1 MTVSRRGALLVG
13 AGLGAAA
20 VGGGYA
26 VATHDKPE
34 PPAPSTTDAKGH
46 LLWRNWSGVQH
57 AYPAARL
64 APKTEGELT
73 ASLKTAAA
81 PIRPVGAGHS
91 FTALVPTDGT
101 LVSLDALSGIIA
113 WEGDEAVV
121 AAGTRLGAL
130 GPVLAAK
137 GRAMANLPDIN
148 KQALAGALA
157 TGTHGTGA
165 KIQALHGDVTAL
177 RLVTPKGEVLDCDAN
192 KNADVFQAAKVSL
205 GALGVI
211 TQVRLKTT
219 ANRRLE
225 RNVWLEP
232 FEDALAKAEERWARH
247 RNFEFYAVPFTGL
260 AACISHDETDAPA
273 LPRGPDQDTVFLD
286 VLKGLRNLLG
296 FSAPLRKTAAR
307 ALLGGTKPEK
317 AIDEG
322 WKLLSTERPV
332 RFNEMEFHLPA
343 ERAVEGPGRDRGHHR
358 EGAPRRLLPDR
369 MPPHR
374 PRRRLAVAVSGRAP
388 GLHRRPRPLQGRVR
402 LPLHPDRADL
412 PPIRRPAALG
422 QAAQRDGRPIGRALS
437 ALERLPAGSGQA
449 GSRRPD
455 AQSVPE
461 RPVRGVATGAQGLSG
476 APCGGFR
483 PCPGLPI
490 RR

>member
-34 PPAPSTTDAKGH
+34 PPAPPTTDAKGH

-57 AYPAARL
+57 AYPAARV
-64 APKTEGELT
+64 APKTEAEV
-73 ASLKTAAA
+73 AQILKTALA

-91 FTALVPTDGT
+91 FTGLVPTDGT
-101 LVSLDALSGIIA
+101 LVTLDSLSGIIA

-130 GPVLAAK
+130 GPALAAK

-165 KIQALHGDVTAL
+165 RVKALHGDVTAL
-177 RLVTPKGEVLDCDAN
+177 RLVTPKGEVIDCAEHR
-192 KNADVFQAAKVSL
+192 NADVFQAAKVSL

-260 AACISHDETDAPA
+260 AACISHDETDATA
-273 LPRGPDQDTVFLD
+273 IPRGPDQDTVFLD
-286 VLKGLRNLLG
+286 ALKGLRNLLG
-296 FSAPLRKTAAR
+296 FSTPLRKAAAR

-332 RFNEMEFHLPA
+332 RFNEMEF
-343 ERAVEGPGRDRGHHR
+343 
-358 EGAPRRLLPDR
+358 
-369 MPPHR
+369 
-374 PRRRLAVAVSGRAP
+374 
-388 GLHRRPRPLQGRVR
+388 Q
-402 LPLHPDRADL
+402 
-412 PPIRRPAALG
+412 
-422 QAAQRDGRPIGRALS
+422 
-437 ALERLPAGSGQA
+437 LPAGVQLKA
-449 GSRRPD
+449 LAEIVATIEKERPD
-455 AQSVPE
+455 VFFPIECRRIAPDDAWLSPFQGEPRGSIAVHAHYKDEFAFLYTLIEPIFRRYGGRPHWGKLHSVTGDQLAALYPRWNDFLKVRAKLDPE
-461 RPVRGVATGAQGLSG
+461 GRMLNPYLKGLFGV
-476 APCGGFR
+476 
-483 PCPGLPI
+483 
-490 RR
+490 